1 MCGRYGN
8 NSTAAEFRMALALS
22 ATPPEP
28 EPRYNI
34 APTQQAPVVKQDE
47 AGRHMD
53 LMRWGIQLP
62 PRADGKKGPPIFN
75 IRAETLLT
83 SGLWK
88 SRLLKARVVAPAGWF
103 YEWVAVPGQKAKQP
117 LLIRRRDG
125 APLAF
130 AALVARSD
138 HEEGGRAYTL
148 ITTATDSSPELAQI
162 HHRWPV
168 CLDPD
173 SVDVWLDPETRLEA
187 LAELLMAPAASLF
200 EHFPVSDLVNRVG
213 NDSPEVAAPLSA

>member
-8 NSTAAEFRMALALS
+8 NSTPAEFRQALALS
-22 ATPPEP
+22 MAAPDLK
-28 EPRYNI
+28 PRYNI
-34 APTQQAPVVKQDE
+34 APTQKAPIVSQDE
-47 AGRHMD
+47 SGRRME

-62 PRADGKKGPPIFN
+62 PKADGKKGPPIFN

-83 SGLWK
+83 NGLWK
-88 SRLLKARVVAPAGWF
+88 SRLKKARIVAPAGWF
-103 YEWVAVPGQKAKQP
+103 YEWVAIPGQKTKQP
-117 LLIRRRDG
+117 VLIRRRDG

-130 AALVARSD
+130 AALVAKSD
-138 HEEGGRAYTL
+138 HEEGGLAYTL
-148 ITTATDSSPELAQI
+148 ITTTTDSQPELAKI

-187 LAELLMAPAASLF
+187 LAELLMAPPASLF
-200 EHFPVSDLVNRVG
+200 EHFPISDLVNRVG
-213 NDSPEVAAPLSA
+213 NDSPEVAQPLSA

>member
-8 NSTAAEFRMALALS
+8 TSTPAEFRQHLAIS
-22 ATPPEP
+22 AAVPEYR
-28 EPRYNI
+28 PRYNI
-34 APTQQAPVVKQDE
+34 APTQKAPIVRQDGPE
-47 AGRHMD
+47 RSVD

-62 PRADGKKGPPIFN
+62 PKADGKKGPPIFN

-83 SGLWK
+83 NGLWK

-103 YEWVAVPGQKAKQP
+103 YEWVAVPGQSAKQP

-130 AALVARSD
+130 AALVAKSD
-138 HEEGGRAYTL
+138 HEAGGLAYTL
-148 ITTATDSSPELAQI
+148 ITTTTESQPELAKI

-173 SVDVWLDPETRLEA
+173 SVDVWLDPEIRLDA
-187 LAELLMAPAASLF
+187 LSELLVPPSATLF
-200 EHFPVSDLVNRVG
+200 ENFPVTVLVNKVG
-213 NDSPEVAAPLSA
+213 NDSPWVAEPLSA